1 MSLGDL
7 FPQNIKDQFAQ
18 RSINIGNALLIKLQD
33 LQVNYDKYIILVGV
47 NTQEKAVAYVIIN
60 TEINQNVFPSPYL
73 QSLHLPIDCLRH
85 AFLDHDSYI
94 DCSNLK
100 EFELEMLIAFITKNP
115 ERVVGNIDS
124 TLLKDVHDNIKT
136 NRIISAILKKK
147 FGFV

>member
-18 RSINIGNALLIKLQD
+18 RNINIGNALLIKLQD
-33 LQVNYDKYIILVGV
+33 LQVNYDKYVILVGI
-47 NTQEKAVAYVIIN
+47 NRPEKAVAYVIIN
-60 TEINQNVFPSPYL
+60 TEINQNVFPTPYL

-85 AFLDHDSYI
+85 SFLEYDSYI

-100 EFELEMLIAFITKNP
+100 EFELGMLVEFITNNP
-115 ERVVGNIDS
+115 ERVVGTIDS
-124 TLLKDVHDNIKT
+124 ILLKDVYDAIKT

-147 FGFV
+147 FGFI